1 MKSLFELFPIIL
13 FFIAYYA
20 YDIFVATGVV
30 IGATLFQVGWM
41 WLKHRK
47 VDKMMWI
54 SLMAIL
60 LFGGATLAFQDET
73 FIKWKPTVL
82 YWIFAGVLWGA
93 SLFLG
98 KNLIRIMLEKQV
110 QLPDAVWKNLN
121 LSWIAFFVFMGV
133 INVYIAF
140 NFSLDTWV
148 NFKLFG
154 STGLML
160 VFVIAQ
166 ISMFSKHLQVEVPV
180 GNERQADGASMLSRE
195 ETEKNHKTDK
205 D

>member
-1 MKSLFELFPIIL
+1 MKSLFELFPVIL

-20 YDIFVATGVV
+20 YDILVATGVA

-54 SLMAIL
+54 SLAVIV

-82 YWIFAGVLWGA
+82 YWLFAGVLWAA
-93 SLFLG
+93 SLFFG
-98 KNLIRIMLEKQV
+98 KNLIRAMLEKQIT
-110 QLPDAVWKNLN
+110 LPDLVWKRLN
-121 LSWIAFFVFMGV
+121 LSWVAFFLFMGL
-133 INVYIAF
+133 INLYIAF

-154 STGLML
+154 SMGLML

-166 ISMFSKHLQVEVPV
+166 VFMLNKHLNTVAPVTTAQRTDETPVLNQEEV
-180 GNERQADGASMLSRE
+180 
-195 ETEKNHKTDK
+195 NHKTDK

>member
-1 MKSLFELFPIIL
+1 MKSLFELFPVIL

-20 YDIFVATGVV
+20 YDIFVATGVA
-30 IGATLFQVGWM
+30 IGATLFQVCWM
-41 WLKHRK
+41 WFRYRK
-47 VDKMMWI
+47 VDNMMWI
-54 SLMAIL
+54 SLVVIL

-82 YWIFAGVLWGA
+82 YWLFAGVLLVA

-98 KNLIRIMLEKQV
+98 KNLIRAMLEKQIT
-110 QLPDAVWKNLN
+110 LPDLVWKKLN
-121 LSWIAFFVFMGV
+121 FSWVAFFLFMGL
-133 INVYIAF
+133 INLYIAY

-154 STGLML
+154 SMGLML

-166 ISMFSKHLQVEVPV
+166 VAMLSKHLNAMAPV
-180 GNERQADGASMLSRE
+180 ATVQQADETPVLSQE
-195 ETEKNHKTDK
+195 EVNHKADK
-205 D
+205 G

>member
-41 WLKHRK
+41 WLKLRK

-54 SLMAIL
+54 SLVAIL

-98 KNLIRIMLEKQV
+98 KNLIRLMLEKQV
-110 QLPDAVWKNLN
+110 QLPYAVWKNLN

-166 ISMFSKHLQVEVPV
+166 ISMLSKHLQVEVPV
-180 GNERQADGASMLSRE
+180 GNERRADEASMLNRE
-195 ETEKNHKTDK
+195 ETEKNHQTDK